1 MSRLRTDVGIMP
13 TNELEAW
20 IDNILSNVHVADVRT
35 INDVLTRE
43 LKLNELQR
51 LVNRDFKTCDRCF
64 STYPKDTNYCL
75 YCSNN
80 RKLRSF
86 KVTMDLDV
94 EIQKV
99 RSQK

>member
-43 LKLNELQR
+43 LKLNEL
-51 LVNRDFKTCDRCF
+51 T
-64 STYPKDTNYCL
+64 
-75 YCSNN
+75 
-80 RKLRSF
+80 
-86 KVTMDLDV
+86 
-94 EIQKV
+94 EI
-99 RSQK
+99 SEPGF

>member
-43 LKLNELQR
+43 LKLNDY
-51 LVNRDFKTCDRCF
+51 RD
-64 STYPKDTNYCL
+64 
-75 YCSNN
+75 
-80 RKLRSF
+80 
-86 KVTMDLDV
+86 
-94 EIQKV
+94 
-99 RSQK
+99 